1 MRPLP
6 RVVVVLGFVSLLT
19 DIASEMIYPLLP
31 TLLVAVGGSAL
42 SLGAIEGVGDA
53 TAAIGKLWAG
63 KVSDGRGRKGLMPGT
78 A

>member
-31 TLLVAVGGSAL
+31 TLLLAVGGSAL
-42 SLGAIEGVGDA
+42 SLGAI
-53 TAAIGKLWAG
+53 
-63 KVSDGRGRKGLMPGT
+63 
-78 A
+78 